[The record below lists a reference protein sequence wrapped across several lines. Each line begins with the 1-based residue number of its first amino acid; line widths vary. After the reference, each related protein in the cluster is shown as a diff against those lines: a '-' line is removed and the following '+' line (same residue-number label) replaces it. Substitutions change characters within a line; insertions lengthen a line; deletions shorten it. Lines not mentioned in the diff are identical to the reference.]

1 MAWSTSQGNRGY
13 IFLISA
19 MKVIYLVVTSA
30 YCISFIACFLTGLI
44 NSLTWTWNCD
54 NTYTCKNSDGNNVTK
69 GEV

>member
-44 NSLTWTWNCD
+44 
-54 NTYTCKNSDGNNVTK
+54 
-69 GEV
+69 